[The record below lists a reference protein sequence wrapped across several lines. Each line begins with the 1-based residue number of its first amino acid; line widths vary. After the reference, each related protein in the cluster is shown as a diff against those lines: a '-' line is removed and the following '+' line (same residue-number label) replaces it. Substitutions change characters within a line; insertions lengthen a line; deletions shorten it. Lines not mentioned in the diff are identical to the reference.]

1 VGKKGGISSAN
12 GILVPT
18 STVPVSATTDVA
30 TSGVEASATNEAST
44 NWAPQS
50 NGEGSSKPS
59 HASSGSNDR
68 TRFYN
73 NRGAGNFGPNS
84 GNRRNLW
91 DQGRGSTNQGWH
103 QRRSFGVNN
112 SGGRDRN
119 APGHTRAGPR
129 NYGNQNILLNNNPS
143 SFVNAAGAQAGLYY
157 MPAGSLS
164 AGHGYFNSG
173 AQAVVISDSSTS
185 LRVSLVKQIEYYFRQ
200 VKLLH
205 PHCSCIVIEIVRV
218 DVTVETQFCALCKF
232 PLSQAEAATSA
243 CSD

>member
-1 VGKKGGISSAN
+1 MVRSARSHSFSLFINSTHVSDQLLVWSCGLQVSSGGPRGSNNSNTRHTSAPGNKQKVGKKGGISSAN
-12 GILVPT
+12 GIVVPT
-18 STVPVSATTDVA
+18 STVSVSATTDVA

-119 APGHTRAGPR
+119 PPGHTRAGPR

-143 SFVNAAGAQAGLYY
+143 SFVNAAG
-157 MPAGSLS
+157 
-164 AGHGYFNSG
+164 
-173 AQAVVISDSSTS
+173 
-185 LRVSLVKQIEYYFRQ
+185 VSE
-200 VKLLH
+200 
-205 PHCSCIVIEIVRV
+205 
-218 DVTVETQFCALCKF
+218 
-232 PLSQAEAATSA
+232 LSQVILWNYSKFGW
-243 CSD
+243 